1 VSFLQDNQLTPVV
14 SIASLNEIERGERA
28 ERVAANIEGLLDL
41 GSRFIIVADSRIH
54 IVALSSTRI
63 SELLARKNKLIEDT
77 VKVVSAAQFY
87 LISRTSKDEL
97 EQRRAK
103 VTEQIRMLVG
113 RYDGTDAKASRNL
126 QELIALMEAISVGG
140 VPPQYNWAS
149 DLCSK
154 LAIAPREINN
164 LKPEDL
170 WKTIEEAT
178 RASGASLP
186 FDISQGSTRER
197 I

>member
-1 VSFLQDNQLTPVV
+1 MSFLQDNQLTPVV
-14 SIASLNEIERGERA
+14 SIASLNEIEGGERA

-54 IVALSSTRI
+54 IVALSWTRI

-77 VKVVSAAQFY
+77 VKVVNAAQSY

-97 EQRRAK
+97 EQRRSK

-140 VPPQYNWAS
+140 VPPQYNR
-149 DLCSK
+149 LFQY
-154 LAIAPREINN
+154 LLVGIVPRSV
-164 LKPEDL
+164 L
-170 WKTIEEAT
+170 
-178 RASGASLP
+178 
-186 FDISQGSTRER
+186 
-197 I
+197 